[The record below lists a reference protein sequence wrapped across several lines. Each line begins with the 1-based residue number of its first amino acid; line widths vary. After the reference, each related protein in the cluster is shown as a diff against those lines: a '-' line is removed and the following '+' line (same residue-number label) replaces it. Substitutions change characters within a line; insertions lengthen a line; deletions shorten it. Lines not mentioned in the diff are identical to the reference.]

1 MEADQLLSGLNDAQR
16 AAVTSTAA
24 PLCIMAGAGS
34 GKTRVLTRRIAYR
47 VATGDADPQRVL
59 ALTFTRKAAGEL
71 TGRLRQLHMRDR
83 VAAGTFHSVALAQL
97 RSRWADRNVKPPELL
112 ERKVG
117 FVARLLP
124 QRSGLPP
131 TAALDVVGEIEW
143 AKARRIEPDR
153 YPAVAS
159 AAKRRPGVDLQLIA
173 DTYTRYE
180 EEKRRKR
187 VIDFDD
193 LLKLCV
199 RDLENDRDFAAAQ
212 RWRFRHLFVDE
223 FQDVNPLQHAL
234 LSGWLGDRTDLCV
247 VGDANQAIYGWNGA
261 DPAFI
266 TNFTSHYPTAEVV
279 QLVDNYR
286 SSMQILD
293 AAHAVLAEG
302 ELLGELPAG
311 SALKLRANRPEGKV
325 PHLDGYPDEQQ
336 EARGIARGVRD
347 RRRPNQPW
355 RDFAVLVRTNAQTAA
370 IGEAFAKAGI
380 PARIRGGSGLLD
392 DPQVKAWLRNL
403 RTRRGD
409 FATIVADLSS
419 AAREHDTKRS
429 LAQERE
435 RAAAE
440 DPTFDP
446 AFDPASYPDQ
456 EHGSEGTPAL
466 ALVPPLAPSPARSP
480 ATPASRPIGDGADG
494 DNPLASLAVLAADF
508 VAVDPN
514 PTGAGFAAWLSAT
527 ARNDQLADGADAVDV
542 LTFHGAKGLEWPV
555 VFVAGCETGY
565 CPIGFANNTA
575 QLAEERRLFYV
586 AITRAEQE
594 VVCTWATERTFG
606 TSKPR
611 KREPSPYLDDL
622 QRADADSRAARSNG
636 PDRRA
641 AARMGVRG
649 ARAAAKS
656 APKSGTGRGRAVT
669 GVSARSE
676 LDAVGQALFDSLKA
690 WRAESCRAAGIPAYI
705 VCNDRTLLAV
715 ARQRP
720 TSERE
725 LLDVA
730 GFGPVKVERYGDAV
744 LDLVRS
750 HTS

>member
-1 MEADQLLSGLNDAQR
+1 VEADQLLSGLNDAQR

-71 TGRLRQLHMRDR
+71 TGRLRQLQMRDR

-97 RSRWADRNVKPPELL
+97 RSRWSDRDVKPPELL

-124 QRSGLPP
+124 QRSGLAP

-159 AAKRRPGVDLQLIA
+159 AARRRPGVDLQLVA
-173 DTYTRYE
+173 DTFTRYE

-187 VIDFDD
+187 MIDFDD

-286 SSMQILD
+286 SSTQILD
-293 AAHAVLAEG
+293 AAHAVLVEG
-302 ELLGELPAG
+302 ELLGELPAR

-325 PHLDGYPDEQQ
+325 PELDGYPDEHQ

-355 RDFAVLVRTNAQTAA
+355 HDFAVLVRTNAQTAA
-370 IGEAFAKAGI
+370 IDQAFTDAGI

-409 FATIVADLSS
+409 FATVIADLTA
-419 AAREHDTKRS
+419 AAREHDGKRS

-435 RAAAE
+435 RSAAE

-446 AFDPASYPDQ
+446 VLDLASESGLEVGQ
-456 EHGSEGTPAL
+456 EEKQS
-466 ALVPPLAPSPARSP
+466 VPSSP
-480 ATPASRPIGDGADG
+480 PIAGAQVGDSADG
-494 DNPLASLAVLAADF
+494 GNPLASLAVLAGDF

-586 AITRAEQE
+586 AITRAERE

-622 QRADADSRAARSNG
+622 QRADADSQKERANG

-656 APKSGTGRGRAVT
+656 MPKSGTSRSRAVT

-676 LDAVGQALFDSLKA
+676 LDSMGQELFDALKA

-720 TSERE
+720 TSEHE

-730 GFGPVKVERYGDAV
+730 GFGPVKVERYGEAV

-750 HTS
+750 HTG